1 MTRDEEIEDLKS
13 RIAAQERNHK
23 TRSGL
28 YRRLCKLRLSELEDK
43 QMDENLEKSPEHRVS
58 MAIYF
63 LRDSIRHLQELRMA
77 NDTADQVLIHASEI
91 NNCAEWL
98 SNLSND
104 IRTAVFNSQVVDLRE
119 KISVWHRAAE

>member
-1 MTRDEEIEDLKS
+1 MGTTQSTEISTATTGDP
-13 RIAAQERNHK
+13 ATDA
-23 TRSGL
+23 
-28 YRRLCKLRLSELEDK
+28 DAV
-43 QMDENLEKSPEHRVS
+43 KSPEHRVS

-77 NDTADQVLIHASEI
+77 NDTADQVLVHAPEI
-91 NNCAEWL
+91 TNCAEWL
-98 SNLSND
+98 SNLSQD

>member
-1 MTRDEEIEDLKS
+1 MV
-13 RIAAQERNHK
+13 
-23 TRSGL
+23 
-28 YRRLCKLRLSELEDK
+28 RLSQLLE
-43 QMDENLEKSPEHRVS
+43 ENMGTTQSTESSTATTGDPATDADAVKSPEHRVS
-58 MAIYF
+58 MALYF

-77 NDTADQVLIHASEI
+77 NDTADQVLVHASEI
-91 NNCAEWL
+91 TNCAEWL